1 MQTKTRPRSDLA
13 VVDQPELDPRRCP
26 LCPRDFANGPA
37 LNQHL
42 RQKHRVKMVLTRGE
56 DIWPPV
62 DERDELL
69 KMPTP
74 QQVAFAQ
81 RSILDIF
88 KAAGGCVPEFF
99 TLYAH
104 GNGVQ
109 IVITSEGAV
118 DRVPVEVHEIP
129 TLKGRMQ
136 YMAERAKKLIG

>member
-1 MQTKTRPRSDLA
+1 MQTKTRPRPDLA

-56 DIWPPV
+56 DMAAGRRARRAE
-62 DERDELL
+62 DADA
-69 KMPTP
+69 

-88 KAAGGCVPEFF
+88 KAASGCVPEFF

-109 IVITSEGAV
+109 
-118 DRVPVEVHEIP
+118 
-129 TLKGRMQ
+129 M
-136 YMAERAKKLIG
+136 